1 MTDVRADAAQLHHG
15 SKGYQDVADRVAAI
29 YRVLSTK
36 LETEGACWGNDAAG
50 QTFAKKY
57 VPSALSVLSQM
68 DSTNQGVQSMV
79 DGICSWA
86 KNYLDTMAA
95 DTADAHALG
104 SAVSGAY
111 QGSGIDTAVRSAGL

>member
-1 MTDVRADAAQLHHG
+1 MNDVQADAARLHHG

-36 LETEGACWGNDAAG
+36 LETEGACWGNDPAG
-50 QTFAKKY
+50 QTFAQKY

-68 DSTNQGVQSMV
+68 DNTNQGVQSMV

-86 KNYLDTMAA
+86 KNYVDAIGAGT
-95 DTADAHALG
+95 TDAHRLGSQLTGGYHGAAVDTALG
-104 SAVSGAY
+104 SA
-111 QGSGIDTAVRSAGL
+111 GL